1 MLSCGLDA
9 DVSAR
14 TRLLCGALLV
24 LTAGGFVVFIVLTA
38 LQVQPSGI
46 GLWLLV
52 AWVLALLVIVLALE
66 TGGRPSGE
74 ALPRKRILHREGDRP
89 DAH

>member
-1 MLSCGLDA
+1 
-9 DVSAR
+9 VSVR
-14 TRLLCGALLV
+14 TRLLWGALLV
-24 LTAGGFVVFIVLTA
+24 LTAGGFVAFIVLTT

-46 GLWLLV
+46 GLWLLA
-52 AWVLALLVIVLALE
+52 AWALGLLVIVLALE

-74 ALPRKRILHREGDRP
+74 ALLRKRILHREHDRP

>member
-1 MLSCGLDA
+1 MA
-9 DVSAR
+9 
-14 TRLLCGALLV
+14 
-24 LTAGGFVVFIVLTA
+24 FIVLTA

-46 GLWLLV
+46 GLWLLA
-52 AWVLALLVIVLALE
+52 AWALGLLVIVLALE

-74 ALPRKRILHREGDRP
+74 ALPRERILHREGDGP